1 MKNINQKDEEYN
13 KVILN
18 LNKTINQHILDIE
31 KLQNI
36 NSEYENY
43 FNEIKNNEN
52 NQVFYYILQL
62 NQINSLKI
70 SINDKEKE
78 NNELYNRLILLCK
91 SYRVILF
98 YLVN

>member
-36 NSEYENY
+36 NSEYENH

>member
-1 MKNINQKDEEYN
+1 MKNKKYILLFKMKNINQKDEEYN

-36 NSEYENY
+36 NSEYENH

-52 NQVFYYILQL
+52 NQVFYYI
-62 NQINSLKI
+62 
-70 SINDKEKE
+70 
-78 NNELYNRLILLCK
+78 
-91 SYRVILF
+91 
-98 YLVN
+98 